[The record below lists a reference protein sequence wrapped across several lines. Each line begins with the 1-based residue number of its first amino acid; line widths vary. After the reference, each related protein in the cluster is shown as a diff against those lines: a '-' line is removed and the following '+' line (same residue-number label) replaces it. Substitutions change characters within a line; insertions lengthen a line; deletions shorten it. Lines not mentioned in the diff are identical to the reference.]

1 MVLSVT
7 CNFLCMNG
15 LVFIQGVAEGHEVVS
30 TQNQPQDEHQ
40 RAQGGLQC
48 EYDKSEGLTVI
59 IYSESAARRLA
70 FQ

>member
-30 TQNQPQDEHQ
+30 TQNQPQDEH
-40 RAQGGLQC
+40 
-48 EYDKSEGLTVI
+48 
-59 IYSESAARRLA
+59 
-70 FQ
+70 